1 MEEDEDSE
9 KNNTLLKPAEE
20 EKKVEIQPKSE
31 EKRKISFVNLAVNT
45 RKRNFIE
52 DSIKTDHNF
61 IEDSIKT
68 DHKAPNEGENFSLS
82 SKKVIKPM
90 IVQNGFEEISD
101 YKLDK
106 FDMYSASSLGN
117 KSFTPEK
124 RSPLEPVLMKLAHSN
139 TVGTGTP
146 SPNHLRSEIRFYNDA
161 LLIISI
167 LLEAFQAL
175 IEEMKLPSSKIVSV
189 FFSKKKR
196 FEFLA
201 Q

>member
-9 KNNTLLKPAEE
+9 KNNNLLKPAEE
-20 EKKVEIQPKSE
+20 EKKPEIHQKSE
-31 EKRKISFVNLAVNT
+31 EKRKISFGNLAVST
-45 RKRNFIE
+45 RKRNFFE
-52 DSIKTDHNF
+52 DSIKA
-61 IEDSIKT
+61 
-68 DHKAPNEGENFSLS
+68 DHKNKEEGENFSLS
-82 SKKVIKPM
+82 SKKVIKPL

-101 YKLDK
+101 YKFDKLD
-106 FDMYSASSLGN
+106 MLSASSFGN

-124 RSPLEPVLMKLAHSN
+124 RSPLEPVLMKLTHSN

-175 IEEMKLPSSKIVSV
+175 IEEMKLPSSKILIVL
-189 FFSKKKR
+189 KKEKKR
-196 FEFLA
+196 FEFLVERN
-201 Q
+201 QK